1 MHFQRT
7 LNLLSRGSAPGYLAV
22 FIGGFGDV
30 VAGCLSRVEKRFP
43 GFLPGVAHAT
53 AYYHW
58 DGGGCG
64 VFLDRCGKIA
74 AELEELRRECPGL
87 PVVLIGHSYG
97 GSCAVEVAR
106 RQAVQAAPLC
116 LLTIDAVARRQK
128 NARRPAWNGG
138 GTPTCGTGAAS
149 WTWCPGSA
157 AAGGTA
163 PGRTPTWLF
172 PATGATGRAAFIPTG
187 GPLPCCMKPPRKKR
201 AAFSRRP
208 PHGWK
213 AVFRADRR
221 GAGSATGP
229 VRPTSP
235 VGKEAG

>member
-74 AELEELRRECPGL
+74 AELEELRPGMPRAAHRVDRAQL
-87 PVVLIGHSYG
+87 RRLLRG
-97 GSCAVEVAR
+97 GSSQAPVCSGRSALPPDHR
-106 RQAVQAAPLC
+106 RRGAPGRK
-116 LLTIDAVARRQK
+116 TRA
-128 NARRPAWNGG
+128 RPAWNGG

-157 AAGGTA
+157 ALGALRRGGRQ
-163 PGRTPTWLF
+163 PGFFRLPARPGGPPLF
-172 PATGATGRAAFIPTG
+172 PPEAR
-187 GPLPCCMKPPRKKR
+187 
-201 AAFSRRP
+201 S
-208 PHGWK
+208 H
-213 AVFRADRR
+213 AV
-221 GAGSATGP
+221 
-229 VRPTSP
+229 
-235 VGKEAG
+235 